1 MSNKFHQ
8 ISRDVHIYSW
18 GYRLNTHVY
27 SLDVNLL
34 FSFFNSGR
42 KKKERIKNSSRDKR
56 RGNWDKIDKEQEYW
70 GAIEINIFG
79 RGMGGGVV
87 GVTPSFSRPFSLNAI
102 NDEHS

>member
-42 KKKERIKNSSRDKR
+42 KKRNELKTRVETKY
-56 RGNWDKIDKEQEYW
+56 E
-70 GAIEINIFG
+70 EIGIRLIRSKSIGGRSKYDIFG
-79 RGMGGGVV
+79 
-87 GVTPSFSRPFSLNAI
+87 
-102 NDEHS
+102 